1 MQRQNSAEGKTPVR
15 SSSCDKVP
23 QYSKESTTSL
33 IERRNAKFSAAV
45 SELLVACAAAVPPK
59 DPVTL
64 LLAATD
70 HNLPVKP
77 GDEDVERKRLTE
89 KREDLEF
96 YQRNPDWR
104 PSIEKIVIELM
115 HQKEYRGQIV
125 ENGHRIF
132 DARKGVYGDLDLP
145 LSTSV
150 WDALYTTKEIT
161 QLYSHQAQ
169 AINTLDAGYNVIVST
184 SASSGKSLIYQLPAL
199 KELEKDND
207 ATAMYIFPTKAL
219 AQDQKRALAELL
231 AACGGFEDVKI
242 ATFDG
247 DTHREDRDYLRDN
260 ANIIF
265 TNPDML
271 HLTILPR
278 EESWR
283 RYFSNLKF
291 VVVDELHYYAGLFGS
306 HVAFIMRR
314 LRRICAAVGND
325 KVKFISC
332 SATIA
337 NPKEHMQTM
346 FGLEDVV
353 VVDVGGSPTG
363 KKEYLIWNPPF
374 IDVQDPKQGRLN
386 NMYEASRIF
395 RFLMDRGIRAIVF
408 CKVRAQCELL
418 MRQVR
423 TDLMVEG
430 RSDMAS
436 RVMSYRSGYSA
447 ADRRRIEQEMF
458 SGQLLGVIATTA
470 LELGVDI
477 GSLDTVITV
486 GFPYTLPG
494 LRQQAGR
501 AGRRNKDS
509 LAMLICDPWPL
520 DQHYARNPDQIFTS
534 PFSELGIDLTNPIV
548 MEAHLQCAADEMPIQ
563 IEVDTHYFGPELAR
577 VVRDRLVV
585 DEEGFYHCHPKHK
598 PYPAKAVPIRSTEED
613 SYTIVDISEGRHEV
627 MEEIETSRAIFTTY
641 EGAIY
646 HHMGRTLLVREVNHD
661 RKIARVE
668 LAQVEW
674 RTRQRDFTNIDPL
687 EPLTIREITGSPCT
701 ASYGLVDIT
710 SIVFGYFKTD
720 KRNNILDTVNISSPP
735 FIRRSHGLWIDVPA
749 SALEILLL
757 KNLHPAAS
765 IHAAE
770 HALMSLTPIVAMCT
784 EGDVRTECKQPEKEF
799 ASMPSSRK
807 RPARLILYDSA
818 GMSGGICAKAFD
830 HISVLI
836 RQAADT
842 IANCICTERC
852 PSCVAS
858 HMCSGANTIVSKLG
872 ALVVLDSILN
882 RPIDIDAIPLQE
894 PAQGIV
900 PGGSIDLAGAG
911 VRRSLIDAQQRRTL
925 LGGGPGSEIP
935 QVPRM
940 AEVQERTRYDITKG
954 GGFMSR

>member
-1 MQRQNSAEGKTPVR
+1 MHDIAQIKSLLLQLITFAYIDAEMLRIHSTSANPSGHDGAEDDARSRRMKKARELDGAYAEAAAQVQEVGGSDNKKESVALMFSFNDGELKSSNGVGKVITRKWQRKKHEKHQQEMQRQNSAEGKTPVR

-23 QYSKESTTSL
+23 QYSKESMTSL

-45 SELLVACAAAVPPK
+45 SELLVACAAAVPPE

-70 HNLPVKP
+70 DNFPVKP

-132 DARKGVYGDLDLP
+132 DARKGVYCDLDLP

-169 AINTLDAGYNVIVST
+169 AINTLDAGHNVIVST
-184 SASSGKSLIYQLPAL
+184 STSSGKSLIYQLPAL

-231 AACGGFEDVKI
+231 AACGG
-242 ATFDG
+242 
-247 DTHREDRDYLRDN
+247 
-260 ANIIF
+260 
-265 TNPDML
+265 
-271 HLTILPR
+271 
-278 EESWR
+278 
-283 RYFSNLKF
+283 
-291 VVVDELHYYAGLFGS
+291 
-306 HVAFIMRR
+306 
-314 LRRICAAVGND
+314 
-325 KVKFISC
+325 
-332 SATIA
+332 
-337 NPKEHMQTM
+337 
-346 FGLEDVV
+346 LEDV
-353 VVDVGGSPTG
+353 
-363 KKEYLIWNPPF
+363 
-374 IDVQDPKQGRLN
+374 
-386 NMYEASRIF
+386 
-395 RFLMDRGIRAIVF
+395 
-408 CKVRAQCELL
+408 
-418 MRQVR
+418 
-423 TDLMVEG
+423 
-430 RSDMAS
+430 
-436 RVMSYRSGYSA
+436 
-447 ADRRRIEQEMF
+447 
-458 SGQLLGVIATTA
+458 
-470 LELGVDI
+470 
-477 GSLDTVITV
+477 
-486 GFPYTLPG
+486 
-494 LRQQAGR
+494 
-501 AGRRNKDS
+501 
-509 LAMLICDPWPL
+509 
-520 DQHYARNPDQIFTS
+520 
-534 PFSELGIDLTNPIV
+534 
-548 MEAHLQCAADEMPIQ
+548 
-563 IEVDTHYFGPELAR
+563 
-577 VVRDRLVV
+577 
-585 DEEGFYHCHPKHK
+585 
-598 PYPAKAVPIRSTEED
+598 
-613 SYTIVDISEGRHEV
+613 
-627 MEEIETSRAIFTTY
+627 
-641 EGAIY
+641 
-646 HHMGRTLLVREVNHD
+646 
-661 RKIARVE
+661 
-668 LAQVEW
+668 
-674 RTRQRDFTNIDPL
+674 
-687 EPLTIREITGSPCT
+687 
-701 ASYGLVDIT
+701 
-710 SIVFGYFKTD
+710 

-757 KNLHPAAS
+757 KNFHPAAS
-765 IHAAE
+765 IHTAE

-784 EGDVRTECKQPEKEF
+784 EGDVRTECQQPEKKF

-842 IANCICTERC
+842 IANCICTEGC

-858 HMCSGANTIVSKLG
+858 HMCSGASTIVSKLG
-872 ALVVLDSILN
+872 TLVVLDSILN

-911 VRRSLIDAQQRRTL
+911 VRRSLIDAQQLRTVEKEGVMEEEEISEAGVRERDCVLAEL